1 MEEDSFLYV
10 IGAPDGPQKVGVAK
24 EPAERL
30 VIMQVSHLGRLELAA
45 KIRMPRLMAFAA
57 ERCAHWILRE
67 KRIRGEWFEV
77 SPAEAIEAAEMAHKQ
92 ALNGEQKPR
101 AKGQTPSELRTDP
114 SQIPRGDK
122 GAHPGGSGGERAGCG
137 VHPRRGREGA
147 KEAGTAHLVIAA

>member
-101 AKGQTPSELRTDP
+101 AKGERPVGRPQVNFEQIPARFPEGTKARIQAVLEEKEPAAEFIRVAVEKELR
-114 SQIPRGDK
+114 RR
-122 GAHPGGSGGERAGCG
+122 ER
-137 VHPRRGREGA
+137 
-147 KEAGTAHLVIAA
+147 LI